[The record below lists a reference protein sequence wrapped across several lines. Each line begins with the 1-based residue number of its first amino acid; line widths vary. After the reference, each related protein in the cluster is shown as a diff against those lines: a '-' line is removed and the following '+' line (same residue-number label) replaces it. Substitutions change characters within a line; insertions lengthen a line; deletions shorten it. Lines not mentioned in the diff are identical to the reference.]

1 MLTATDSAKK
11 LDREYKLSSS
21 VANFGKVLYSNVMS
35 GKIIMFIDTECMHV
49 YMYVCMY
56 VV

>member
-21 VANFGKVLYSNVMS
+21 VVNFGKVLYSNVMS
-35 GKIIMFIDTECMHV
+35 GKIIMFIDTENMYIC
-49 YMYVCMY
+49 MYVCMY
-56 VV
+56 E

>member
-21 VANFGKVLYSNVMS
+21 VANFGKILYSNVMS
-35 GKIIMFIDTECMHV
+35 GKIIMFIDTES
-49 YMYVCMY
+49 MYVCMY
-56 VV
+56 E